1 MSNIKTL
8 IAVNHN
14 AYSALKNQN
23 DIEAKIGNYEFIGYK
38 RDMKSDHGGIAYYN
52 PEDKSVIIAHRGS
65 ATLKD
70 WLNHNPKIALEVIG
84 KPIETMADVS
94 GKRFTNQ
101 ILEQLD
107 KQGNEIGL
115 IIQSGHSLGG
125 RISQSSLIEITENL
139 NLEAKSLTFNSAPI
153 KNPTERNYKEDH
165 INLKLSG
172 GSIYNTD
179 LVSSFGTQLGENY
192 KVISDKIGNPITA
205 HSLKSFAHIE
215 RESNQFVSDDLAK
228 IFKHVKDGKLYADY
242 PKDLLSVDKYFEE
255 EKTKTIYS
263 LDSNSA
269 GDKSKVIQNDADR
282 GTTVSLVS
290 TYDKAMEKITGNE
303 AGEDGKLKSVAREM
317 LTFDKVDGAKILAW
331 NTIDHVAGS
340 GAISTAVKTGIVAH
354 EIVKGSEAIGKG
366 INSDSE
372 NKKSD
377 DNNEKQTFHN
387 VDYNDL
393 KLVRVVKDIDNF
405 KTDRDNLIIGHNPN
419 KGESIRNTIHFTLN
433 TVVQDHANSKGQF
446 SESKYAIVADLKET
460 ADNNKIHGLSPV
472 DTFFWGDNLKVKQP
486 TIFMPAGDQK
496 IDQYSNQFEV
506 IQYPKGDT
514 KEENYKNL
522 SVAVEDYFNK
532 KELPFKEASLWN
544 WSGQGITPDEEQ
556 KRLSQHLG
564 SAEMLPKSHDSSLD
578 QKIESA
584 NASLVVIQQDL
595 EKLKSEDDA
604 KKLSYSI
611 GHEIDESKKYINEL
625 LNEIKEINPH
635 SLEHYSLVQN
645 RHNNLE
651 TEWKEKLDS
660 FYKDENLTIAVP
672 PPLPTD
678 QEWKEYLKSVETNN
692 IEHFCSS
699 PEINN
704 AVDKHFISDGEN
716 KERKFFMSQEDA
728 LKFYQEN
735 YKEIDQTI
743 DMQKNILGYS
753 TKEDFLKESSYFSDF
768 EKENIEKT
776 LNNQANDQ
784 QKEIQASLAGYA
796 LDSTIYDRQ
805 FFEDMQKDIQQDYAK
820 SEVYIFLSDSDS
832 QTVVYRSDM
841 FMDDQKHEMQVELD
855 TKVFDRVDQVED
867 HLEANEAL
875 LQQKF
880 NRLNVVDNRANPQA
894 LAVKGMLQN
903 KLNNVRGDLAEL
915 KPFHSVTATP
925 LGTDKN
931 NVILVDTKSDNLYS
945 VSKNKIVGTDIDLDD
960 ILKNHKTIE
969 LFNNGNKID
978 TKLLDNTLN
987 NHLDN
992 DKVKSKSSER
1002 SLDLDI

>member
-14 AYSALKNQN
+14 AYSALKNKN

-70 WLNHNPKIALEVIG
+70 WLNHNPRIALEVIG

-139 NLEAKSLTFNSAPI
+139 NLETKSLTFNSAPI
-153 KNPTERNYKEDH
+153 KNPTERDYKEDH

-255 EKTKTIYS
+255 EKNKTIYS
-263 LDSNSA
+263 L
-269 GDKSKVIQNDADR
+269 
-282 GTTVSLVS
+282 
-290 TYDKAMEKITGNE
+290 
-303 AGEDGKLKSVAREM
+303 
-317 LTFDKVDGAKILAW
+317 
-331 NTIDHVAGS
+331 
-340 GAISTAVKTGIVAH
+340 
-354 EIVKGSEAIGKG
+354 GSEAIGKG
-366 INSDSE
+366 MIFDSE
-372 NKKSD
+372 NKKLG

-393 KLVRVVKDIDNF
+393 KLVRVVKNIDNF
-405 KTDRDNLIIGHNPN
+405 KADGDNLIIGQNPN
-419 KGESIRNTIHFTLN
+419 KGESIRNTLHFTLN
-433 TVVQDHANSKGQF
+433 TVVQDHADSKGQF

-472 DTFFWGDNLKVKQP
+472 DTFFWGEDLKVKQP

-506 IQYPKGDT
+506 IQYPKADT
-514 KEENYKNL
+514 KQENYKNL
-522 SVAVEDYFNK
+522 GDAIKDYFEQK
-532 KELPFKEASLWN
+532 QLPFKEASLWN
-544 WSGQGITPDEEQ
+544 WSGHGITPDEEQ
-556 KRLSQHLG
+556 KKLSQYLG
-564 SAEMLPKSHDSSLD
+564 STEMLPKSHDSSLD
-578 QKIESA
+578 RQIESA
-584 NASLVVIQQDL
+584 NASLVVIKQDM
-595 EKLKSEDDA
+595 EQIKTENDVSKLP
-604 KKLSYSI
+604 YSI
-611 GHEIDESKKYINEL
+611 GHEIDESKKFITEL
-625 LNEIKEINPH
+625 MNQVKETNPH
-635 SLEHYSLVQN
+635 SLEHYSSVQSL
-645 RHNNLE
+645 HNDLE
-651 TEWKEKLDS
+651 NQWKEKLDS
-660 FYKDENLTIAVP
+660 FYQDISIATP
-672 PPLPTD
+672 PPLP
-678 QEWKEYLKSVETNN
+678 KEYLESVEQNK

-699 PEINN
+699 IEINN
-704 AVDKHFISDGEN
+704 AVDKHFSSDGEN
-716 KERKFFMSQEDA
+716 KERKFFMTQEDA

-753 TKEDFLKESSYFSDF
+753 TKEDFLKESPYFSEY

-805 FFEDMQKDIQQDYAK
+805 FFADMQKDIEQDYEK
-820 SEVYIFLSDSDS
+820 NEVYIFLSDSDS

-875 LQQKF
+875 LQHKF
-880 NRLNVVDNRANPQA
+880 NRLNVVDGRTNPQV

-925 LGTDKN
+925 LGADKN
-931 NVILVDTKSDNLYS
+931 NVILVDTKSNNLYS
-945 VSKNKIVGTDIDLDD
+945 ISKNKIVGTDIDLDD
-960 ILKNHKTIE
+960 ILKNHKSVE

-978 TKLLDNTLN
+978 TKLSDNTLN
-987 NHLDN
+987 NQADN
-992 DKVKSKSSER
+992 DRLKSKSSER

>member
-14 AYSALKNQN
+14 AYSALKNPN

-70 WLNHNPKIALEVIG
+70 WLNHNPRIALEIIG

-139 NLEAKSLTFNSAPI
+139 NLETKSLTFNSAPI
-153 KNPTERNYKEDH
+153 KNPTERDYKEDH

-215 RESNQFVSDDLAK
+215 RESSQFVSDDLAK
-228 IFKHVKDGKLYADY
+228 IFKHVKDGKMYADY

-255 EKTKTIYS
+255 ETKTIYS
-263 LDSNSA
+263 LASNSA
-269 GDKSKVIQNDADR
+269 GDKSKVI
-282 GTTVSLVS
+282 
-290 TYDKAMEKITGNE
+290 
-303 AGEDGKLKSVAREM
+303 
-317 LTFDKVDGAKILAW
+317 
-331 NTIDHVAGS
+331 
-340 GAISTAVKTGIVAH
+340 
-354 EIVKGSEAIGKG
+354 
-366 INSDSE
+366 
-372 NKKSD
+372 
-377 DNNEKQTFHN
+377 
-387 VDYNDL
+387 
-393 KLVRVVKDIDNF
+393 
-405 KTDRDNLIIGHNPN
+405 P
-419 KGESIRNTIHFTLN
+419 
-433 TVVQDHANSKGQF
+433 
-446 SESKYAIVADLKET
+446 
-460 ADNNKIHGLSPV
+460 
-472 DTFFWGDNLKVKQP
+472 
-486 TIFMPAGDQK
+486 
-496 IDQYSNQFEV
+496 
-506 IQYPKGDT
+506 
-514 KEENYKNL
+514 
-522 SVAVEDYFNK
+522 
-532 KELPFKEASLWN
+532 
-544 WSGQGITPDEEQ
+544 
-556 KRLSQHLG
+556 
-564 SAEMLPKSHDSSLD
+564 
-578 QKIESA
+578 
-584 NASLVVIQQDL
+584 
-595 EKLKSEDDA
+595 
-604 KKLSYSI
+604 
-611 GHEIDESKKYINEL
+611 
-625 LNEIKEINPH
+625 
-635 SLEHYSLVQN
+635 
-645 RHNNLE
+645 
-651 TEWKEKLDS
+651 
-660 FYKDENLTIAVP
+660 
-672 PPLPTD
+672 
-678 QEWKEYLKSVETNN
+678 KEYLESVEQNK

-699 PEINN
+699 TEINN
-704 AVDKHFISDGEN
+704 AVDKHFSSDGEN
-716 KERKFFMSQEDA
+716 KERKFFMTQEDA

-753 TKEDFLKESSYFSDF
+753 TKEDFLKESPYFSEY

-805 FFEDMQKDIQQDYAK
+805 FFADMQKDIEQDYEK
-820 SEVYIFLSDSDS
+820 NEVYIFLSDSDS

-875 LQQKF
+875 LQHKF
-880 NRLNVVDNRANPQA
+880 NRLNVVDGRTNPQV

-925 LGTDKN
+925 LGADKN
-931 NVILVDTKSDNLYS
+931 NVILVDTKSNNLYS
-945 VSKNKIVGTDIDLDD
+945 ISKNKIVGTDIDLDD
-960 ILKNHKTIE
+960 ILKNHKSVE

-978 TKLLDNTLN
+978 TKLSDNTLN
-987 NHLDN
+987 NQADN
-992 DKVKSKSSER
+992 DRLKSKSSER

>member
-70 WLNHNPKIALEVIG
+70 WLNHNPRIALEVIG

-139 NLEAKSLTFNSAPI
+139 NLETKSLTFNSAPI

-192 KVISDKIGNPITA
+192 KVISGKIGNPITA

-290 TYDKAMEKITGNE
+290 AYN
-303 AGEDGKLKSVAREM
+303 
-317 LTFDKVDGAKILAW
+317 
-331 NTIDHVAGS
+331 
-340 GAISTAVKTGIVAH
+340 
-354 EIVKGSEAIGKG
+354 
-366 INSDSE
+366 
-372 NKKSD
+372 
-377 DNNEKQTFHN
+377 NNEKQTFHN

-522 SVAVEDYFNK
+522 SGAVEDYFNK

-556 KRLSQHLG
+556 KKLSQHLG

-625 LNEIKEINPH
+625 LNEIKEKNPH

-880 NRLNVVDNRANPQA
+880 NRLNIVDNRANPQA